1 MLTGRLRKMSEEEDE
16 PRWLNVPS
24 IEPGPLQSPDP
35 GQVYHDLGSLY
46 PDAPVQRHP
55 QEVVIRRAVLHD
67 VTGLDVLLDWAA
79 DGHIVII
86 ELRRII
92 DRDFELTT
100 AVEQLSNFVEGD
112 LGGQLVQLGEERIL
126 LLPPGFRGLAGLEA
140 ESFESY

>member
-1 MLTGRLRKMSEEEDE
+1 MSEEEEE

-67 VTGLDVLLDWAA
+67 VTGLEVLLDWAA
-79 DGHIVII
+79 DGHVVII

-92 DRDFELTT
+92 DREFELET

-126 LLPPGFRGLAGLEA
+126 LLPPGFRGVPGLEA
-140 ESFESY
+140 ESFESN

>member
-24 IEPGPLQSPDP
+24 IEPGPPQSPDP

-55 QEVVIRRAVLHD
+55 QEVVVRRAVLHD
-67 VTGLDVLLDWAA
+67 VIGLDVLLDWAA

-100 AVEQLSNFVEGD
+100 AVEQLSTFVEGD

-126 LLPPGFRGLAGLEA
+126 LLPPGFRGMAGLEA

>member
-1 MLTGRLRKMSEEEDE
+1 MSEEQDGDE
-16 PRWLNVPS
+16 PRWLKVPS
-24 IEPGPLQSPDP
+24 IEPGPLPSPDP

-46 PDAPVQRHP
+46 PDAPVPRHP

-67 VTGLDVLLDWAA
+67 VSGLEMLLDWAA
-79 DGHIVII
+79 DDQIVII

-100 AVEQLSNFVEGD
+100 AIEQLSNFVEGD

-126 LLPPGFRGLAGLEA
+126 LLPPGFRGMSGLEA
-140 ESFESY
+140 ESFEGT

>member
-1 MLTGRLRKMSEEEDE
+1 MSEEQDGDE
-16 PRWLNVPS
+16 PRWLKVPS
-24 IEPGPLQSPDP
+24 IEPGPLPSPDP

-46 PDAPVQRHP
+46 PDAPVPRHP

-67 VTGLDVLLDWAA
+67 VSGLEMLLDWAA
-79 DGHIVII
+79 DGQIVII

-100 AVEQLSNFVEGD
+100 AIEQLSNFVEGD

-126 LLPPGFRGLAGLEA
+126 LLPPGFRGMSGLEA
-140 ESFESY
+140 ESFEGT

>member
-1 MLTGRLRKMSEEEDE
+1 M
-16 PRWLNVPS
+16 
-24 IEPGPLQSPDP
+24 
-35 GQVYHDLGSLY
+35 
-46 PDAPVQRHP
+46 
-55 QEVVIRRAVLHD
+55 
-67 VTGLDVLLDWAA
+67 
-79 DGHIVII
+79 II

-126 LLPPGFRGLAGLEA
+126 LLPPGFRGMAGLEA

>member
-1 MLTGRLRKMSEEEDE
+1 MSEEQDGDE
-16 PRWLNVPS
+16 PRWLKVPS
-24 IEPGPLQSPDP
+24 IEPGPLPSSDP

-46 PDAPVQRHP
+46 PDAPVPRHP

-67 VTGLDVLLDWAA
+67 VSGLEMLLDWAA
-79 DGHIVII
+79 DGQIVII

-100 AVEQLSNFVEGD
+100 AIEQPSNFVEGD

-126 LLPPGFRGLAGLEA
+126 LLPPGFRGMSGLEA
-140 ESFESY
+140 ESYEGT

>member
-24 IEPGPLQSPDP
+24 IEPGPLHSPDP

>member
-1 MLTGRLRKMSEEEDE
+1 MSTGRLRKMSEEEEE

-24 IEPGPLQSPDP
+24 IDPGPLQSPDP

-67 VTGLDVLLDWAA
+67 VTGLEVLLDWAA
-79 DGHIVII
+79 DGHVVII

-92 DRDFELTT
+92 DREFELET

-126 LLPPGFRGLAGLEA
+126 LLPPGFRGVPGLEA
-140 ESFESY
+140 ESFESN

>member
-1 MLTGRLRKMSEEEDE
+1 MSDEQDGDE
-16 PRWLNVPS
+16 PRWLKVPS
-24 IEPGPLQSPDP
+24 IEPGPLPSPDP

-46 PDAPVQRHP
+46 PDAPVPRHP

-67 VTGLDVLLDWAA
+67 VSGLEMLLDWAA
-79 DGHIVII
+79 DSQIVII

-100 AVEQLSNFVEGD
+100 AIEQLSNFVEGD

-126 LLPPGFRGLAGLEA
+126 LLPPGFRGMSGLEA
-140 ESFESY
+140 ESYEGS

>member
-1 MLTGRLRKMSEEEDE
+1 MSEEQDGDE
-16 PRWLNVPS
+16 PRWLKVPS
-24 IEPGPLQSPDP
+24 IEPGPLPSPDP

-46 PDAPVQRHP
+46 PDAPVPRHP

-67 VTGLDVLLDWAA
+67 VSGLEMLLDWAA
-79 DGHIVII
+79 DSQIVII

-100 AVEQLSNFVEGD
+100 AIEQLSNFVEGD

-126 LLPPGFRGLAGLEA
+126 LLPPGFRGMSGLEA
-140 ESFESY
+140 ESFEGT

>member
-1 MLTGRLRKMSEEEDE
+1 MSDEQDRDE

-24 IEPGPLQSPDP
+24 IEPGPLPSPDP
-35 GQVYHDLGSLY
+35 GQFYHDLGSLY
-46 PDAPVQRHP
+46 PDAPVPRHP

-67 VTGLDVLLDWAA
+67 VSGLEMLLDWAA
-79 DGHIVII
+79 DSQIVII

-100 AVEQLSNFVEGD
+100 AIEQLSNFVEGD

-126 LLPPGFRGLAGLEA
+126 LLPPGFRGMSGLEA
-140 ESFESY
+140 ESHEGS

>member
-1 MLTGRLRKMSEEEDE
+1 MSEEQDGDE
-16 PRWLNVPS
+16 PRWLKVPS
-24 IEPGPLQSPDP
+24 IEPGPLPSPDP

-46 PDAPVQRHP
+46 PDAPVPRHP

-67 VTGLDVLLDWAA
+67 VSGLEMLLDWAA
-79 DGHIVII
+79 DGQIVII

-100 AVEQLSNFVEGD
+100 AIEQLSNFVEGD

-126 LLPPGFRGLAGLEA
+126 LLPPGFRGMSGLEA
-140 ESFESY
+140 ESFKGT

>member
-1 MLTGRLRKMSEEEDE
+1 MSEEQDGDE
-16 PRWLNVPS
+16 PRWLKVPS
-24 IEPGPLQSPDP
+24 IEPGPLPSPDP

-46 PDAPVQRHP
+46 PDAPVPRHP

-67 VTGLDVLLDWAA
+67 VSGLEMLLDWAA
-79 DGHIVII
+79 DGQIVII

-100 AVEQLSNFVEGD
+100 AIEQLSNFVEGD

-126 LLPPGFRGLAGLEA
+126 LLPPGFRGITGLEA
-140 ESFESY
+140 ESFEGT

>member
-1 MLTGRLRKMSEEEDE
+1 MSDEPDGDE

-24 IEPGPLQSPDP
+24 IEQAPLPAPDP
-35 GQVYHDLGSLY
+35 GQAYHDLGALY
-46 PDAPVQRHP
+46 PDAPVPRHP

-67 VTGLDVLLDWAA
+67 VSGLEMLLDWAA
-79 DGHIVII
+79 DGQIVII

-100 AVEQLSNFVEGD
+100 AIEQLSNFVEGD

-126 LLPPGFRGLAGLEA
+126 LLPPGFRGMSGLEA
-140 ESFESY
+140 EAFEGN

>member
-1 MLTGRLRKMSEEEDE
+1 MSEEQDGDE
-16 PRWLNVPS
+16 PRWLKVPS
-24 IEPGPLQSPDP
+24 IEPGPLPSPDP

-46 PDAPVQRHP
+46 PDAPVPRHP

-67 VTGLDVLLDWAA
+67 VSGLEMLLDWAA
-79 DGHIVII
+79 DGQIVII

-100 AVEQLSNFVEGD
+100 AIEQLSNFVEGD

-126 LLPPGFRGLAGLEA
+126 LLPPGFRGMSGLEA
-140 ESFESY
+140 ESYEGS

>member
-1 MLTGRLRKMSEEEDE
+1 MSTGRLRKMSEEEEE

-67 VTGLDVLLDWAA
+67 VTGLEVLLDWAA
-79 DGHIVII
+79 DGHVVII

-92 DRDFELTT
+92 DREFELET

-126 LLPPGFRGLAGLEA
+126 LLPPGFRGVPGLEA
-140 ESFESY
+140 ESFESN

>member
-1 MLTGRLRKMSEEEDE
+1 MSEEQDGDE
-16 PRWLNVPS
+16 PRWLKVPS
-24 IEPGPLQSPDP
+24 IEPGPLPSPDP

-46 PDAPVQRHP
+46 PDAPVPRHP

-67 VTGLDVLLDWAA
+67 VSGLEMLLDWAA
-79 DGHIVII
+79 DGQIVII

-100 AVEQLSNFVEGD
+100 AIEHLSNFVEGD

-126 LLPPGFRGLAGLEA
+126 LLPPGFRGMSGLEA
-140 ESFESY
+140 ESFEGT

>member
-1 MLTGRLRKMSEEEDE
+1 MSDEQYRDE

-24 IEPGPLQSPDP
+24 IEPGPLPSPDP

-46 PDAPVQRHP
+46 PDAPVPRHP

-67 VTGLDVLLDWAA
+67 VSGLEMLLDWAA
-79 DGHIVII
+79 DSQIVII

-100 AVEQLSNFVEGD
+100 AIEQLSNFVEGD

-126 LLPPGFRGLAGLEA
+126 LLPPGFRGMSGLEA
-140 ESFESY
+140 ESYEGS

>member
-1 MLTGRLRKMSEEEDE
+1 MSDEQDGDE

-24 IEPGPLQSPDP
+24 IEPGPLPSPDP

-46 PDAPVQRHP
+46 PDAPVPRHP

-67 VTGLDVLLDWAA
+67 VSGLERLLDWAA
-79 DGHIVII
+79 DGQIVII

-100 AVEQLSNFVEGD
+100 AIEQLSNFVEGD

-126 LLPPGFRGLAGLEA
+126 LLPPGFRGMSGLEA
-140 ESFESY
+140 ESYEGT

>member
-1 MLTGRLRKMSEEEDE
+1 MSEEQDGDE
-16 PRWLNVPS
+16 PRWLKVPS
-24 IEPGPLQSPDP
+24 IEPGPLPSPDP

-46 PDAPVQRHP
+46 PDAPVPRHP

-67 VTGLDVLLDWAA
+67 VSGLEMLLDWAA
-79 DGHIVII
+79 DSQIVII

-100 AVEQLSNFVEGD
+100 AIEQLSNFVEGD

-126 LLPPGFRGLAGLEA
+126 LLPPGFRGMSGLEA
-140 ESFESY
+140 ESYEGS

>member
-1 MLTGRLRKMSEEEDE
+1 MSTGRLRKMSEEEEE

-24 IEPGPLQSPDP
+24 IEPGTLQSPEP

-67 VTGLDVLLDWAA
+67 VTGLEVLLDWAA
-79 DGHIVII
+79 DGHVVII

-92 DRDFELTT
+92 DREFELET
-100 AVEQLSNFVEGD
+100 AVNVLSG
-112 LGGQLVQLGEERIL
+112 
-126 LLPPGFRGLAGLEA
+126 
-140 ESFESY
+140 

>member
-1 MLTGRLRKMSEEEDE
+1 MSEEQDGDE
-16 PRWLNVPS
+16 PRWLKVPS
-24 IEPGPLQSPDP
+24 IEPGPLPSPDP

-46 PDAPVQRHP
+46 PDAPVPRHP

-67 VTGLDVLLDWAA
+67 VSGLEMLLDWAA
-79 DGHIVII
+79 DGQIVII

-100 AVEQLSNFVEGD
+100 AIEQLSNFVEGD

-126 LLPPGFRGLAGLEA
+126 LLPPGFRGISGLEA
-140 ESFESY
+140 ESFEGT

>member
-1 MLTGRLRKMSEEEDE
+1 MSEEQDGAE
-16 PRWLNVPS
+16 PRWLKVPS
-24 IEPGPLQSPDP
+24 IEPGPLPSPDP

-46 PDAPVQRHP
+46 PDAPVPRHP

-67 VTGLDVLLDWAA
+67 VSGLEMLLDWAA
-79 DGHIVII
+79 DGQIVII

-100 AVEQLSNFVEGD
+100 AIEQLSNFVEGD

-126 LLPPGFRGLAGLEA
+126 LLPPGFRGMSGLEA
-140 ESFESY
+140 ESFEGT

>member
-1 MLTGRLRKMSEEEDE
+1 MSDEQDEDE

-24 IEPGPLQSPDP
+24 IEPDPLPSPDP

-46 PDAPVQRHP
+46 PDAPVPRHP

-67 VTGLDVLLDWAA
+67 VSGLEMLLDWAA
-79 DGHIVII
+79 DSQIVII

-100 AVEQLSNFVEGD
+100 AIEQLSNFVEGD

-126 LLPPGFRGLAGLEA
+126 LLPPGFRGMSGLEA
-140 ESFESY
+140 ESYEGS

>member
-1 MLTGRLRKMSEEEDE
+1 MSEEQDGDE
-16 PRWLNVPS
+16 PRWLKVPS
-24 IEPGPLQSPDP
+24 IEPGPLPSPDP

-46 PDAPVQRHP
+46 PDAPVPRHP

-67 VTGLDVLLDWAA
+67 VSGLEMLLDWAA
-79 DGHIVII
+79 DGQIVII

-100 AVEQLSNFVEGD
+100 AIEQLSNFVEGD

-126 LLPPGFRGLAGLEA
+126 LLPPGFRGMSGLEA
-140 ESFESY
+140 ESHEST